1 MDMDK
6 DRMDRTDMDSGMDV
20 NTDKDTDTVADP

>member
-6 DRMDRTDMDSGMDV
+6 DRMDRTDMEIGMDAD
-20 NTDKDTDTVADP
+20 TDMDTDTVTDP